1 MAKKDYINAKLEFC
15 KLEISGF
22 MGGMFLM
29 GIGVF
34 TIEDVVLAGLAAS
47 STLICF
53 FGILYFGRKYFD
65 IADELN
71 NLHD

>member
-1 MAKKDYINAKLEFC
+1 MAKKDYVNAKLDFC

-22 MGGMFLM
+22 MGGFFLM

-34 TIEDVVLAGLAAS
+34 TIGDVVLAGLAALG
-47 STLICF
+47 TLFCF
-53 FGILYFGRKYFD
+53 VGAVYFKKKYFD

-71 NLHD
+71 EL